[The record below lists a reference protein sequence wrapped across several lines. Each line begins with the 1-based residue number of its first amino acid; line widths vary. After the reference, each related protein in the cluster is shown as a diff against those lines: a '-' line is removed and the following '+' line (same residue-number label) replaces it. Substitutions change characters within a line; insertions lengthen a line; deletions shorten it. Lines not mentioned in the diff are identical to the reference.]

1 MHLCSPAHNCC
12 HLYPV
17 CFLTASKVIFYFFW
31 LGALS
36 LLLSFSLSLFM
47 SLNVLQQFSALRPH
61 SAGFVSC
68 CFFFILWCLL
78 CRCLRLFPQR
88 RWIPFSGHADSGL
101 HRHYDIKQHRVLF
114 LLCVGW
120 FHSALF
126 NSSLLFDWDLS
137 CVQLSC
143 VQHTTPFLL
152 LPALRSRLIADAEL
166 YIQVNSWDSWP
177 LFNSCVLCL
186 YHIHTLLLCSST
198 VNPSGSFKLS

>member
-1 MHLCSPAHNCC
+1 MLPSLPSVLPYSFSFLLLLFLIRCSP
-12 HLYPV
+12 
-17 CFLTASKVIFYFFW
+17 CFCLFLSPFLRVWMFCN
-31 LGALS
+31 GS
-36 LLLSFSLSLFM
+36 LLWGPVQL
-47 SLNVLQQFSALRPH
+47 VLRHA
-61 SAGFVSC
+61 AV
-68 CFFFILWCLL
+68 FILWCSL

-126 NSSLLFDWDLS
+126 NPPLRFDWDLS

-143 VQHTTPFLL
+143 VQYTTPFLL

-166 YIQVNSWDSWP
+166 YIQVNSWASWP
-177 LFNSCVLCL
+177 LFNGCVRCL
-186 YHIHTLLLCSST
+186 YHIHTQLLCSST